1 MNFKRIASLV
11 VLFLGAGFVSIFVTT
26 TPGSTFLSQ
35 SIVLLGTTIVVTP
48 ITGIGMFILTIYYG
62 DNNTDYMQKASEI
75 VAAACGSYLLL
86 SILLLSWFAY

>member
-1 MNFKRIASLV
+1 MNFKRIASLI

-35 SIVLLGTTIVVTP
+35 SIVLLGTTMVVTLMM
-48 ITGIGMFILTIYYG
+48 GIEMFILINYYG
-62 DNNTDYMQKASEI
+62 DNNADYMQKASEI
-75 VAAACGSYLLL
+75 VAAACVSYLLL